1 MDQGGSTLLDLS
13 HGHTVLLMGVAPGL
27 KTIEDRGCPQIRTR
41 LLMPFEQAERF
52 PIRTSAKP

>member
-27 KTIEDRGCPQIRTR
+27 KTIEDTRQIRTR
-41 LLMPFEQAERF
+41 LLMAFEQAERF

>member
-27 KTIEDRGCPQIRTR
+27 KTIEDAPQIRTR
-41 LLMPFEQAERF
+41 LLMAFEQAERF